1 MRKIF
6 WGFPLFLL
14 LLAACQ
20 PLSEAEPAVEVIPV
34 EEAAAVE
41 EAVVTEAPPTAEV
54 IVTEAPAVEEV
65 IVEETQPE
73 ENADWLPELG
83 PAAEIDNDVWINS
96 PPLTMAELK
105 GKVVLVEFWTFG

>member
-1 MRKIF
+1 MRKF
-6 WGFPLFLL
+6 VWGFPLFLL

-20 PLSEAEPAVEVIPV
+20 PISEAEPVVEVIPV
-34 EEAAAVE
+34 DEVVSVE
-41 EAVVTEAPPTAEV
+41 EGAVTEAPPAAEV
-54 IVTEAPAVEEV
+54 IVTEAPAVEEI
-65 IVEETQPE
+65 IVEE

-83 PAAEIDNDVWINS
+83 AAGEIDNEVWINS